1 MDVKDESLDIDVG
14 VIVGRFQVPAL
25 HSEHIDLIRTVKTRH
40 KKVIVFIGLTETKVT
55 KNNPLDY
62 QMRRIMINEVF
73 PDITDIF
80 YIENHPSDHVWS
92 KSLDSQIA
100 RSLPGESKAV
110 LYGSRDSFIKHYH
123 GKFPTKE
130 LVPTKII
137 SGSELR
143 KTAGHQ
149 KRASED
155 FRAGVIWATQNRY
168 DTLYPTVDIAIFNED
183 RTKILLGMKNVDSGK
198 IRFPGGFA
206 TKSSGEYE
214 IDAKRETAEELGIE
228 VGDMEYV
235 CSRNVEDWRYRG
247 ENDGIR
253 TILFATKYIF
263 GAVTPGDDLDGATWV
278 DVATLRKSLD
288 NVVAGHRPLFEKLF
302 AWLDKKT
309 V

>member
-1 MDVKDESLDIDVG
+1 MEVKDDSLDIDVG

-25 HSEHIDLIRTVKTRH
+25 HSEHVDLIRTVKNRH
-40 KKVIVFIGLTETKVT
+40 KRVIIFIGLAETKVT

-73 PDITDIF
+73 PDITDIH
-80 YIENHPSDHVWS
+80 YIENHPSDHAWS
-92 KSLDSQIA
+92 KNLDSQISKA
-100 RSLPGESKAV
+100 LPGESKAV
-110 LYGSRDSFIKHYH
+110 LYGSRDSFISHYH

-130 LVPTKII
+130 LIPTKII

-143 KTAGHQ
+143 KTVGHQ

-183 RTKILLGMKNVDSGK
+183 RTRILLGMKNCDGGK
-198 IRFPGGFA
+198 VRFPGGFA

-214 IDAKRETAEELGIE
+214 VDARRETAEELGIE

-247 ENDGIR
+247 EKDGIR
-253 TILFATKYIF
+253 TILFATKYTF
-263 GAVTPGDDLDGATWV
+263 GVVTPGDDLDGARWY
-278 DVATLRKSLD
+278 DVADLRKNLD
-288 NVVAGHRPLFEKLF
+288 DVVSGHRPLFEKLF
-302 AWLDKKT
+302 VWLDKKSF
-309 V
+309 